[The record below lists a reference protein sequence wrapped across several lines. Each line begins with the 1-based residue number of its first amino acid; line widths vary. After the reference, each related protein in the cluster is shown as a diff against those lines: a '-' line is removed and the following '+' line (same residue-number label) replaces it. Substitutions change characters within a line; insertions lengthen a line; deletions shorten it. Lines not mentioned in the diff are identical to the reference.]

1 MSALLHHHLFNL
13 YLIYIKK
20 TKSKTW
26 VPLMPEF
33 LMSIYPWVKTLH
45 IISAMSW
52 MAGLLYLPRLMVYH
66 TEEAEIGNEM
76 DVTFQVMERRLHQL
90 IMTPAMLATWLFGAV
105 LAATPYVIDWQ
116 QTWPWI
122 KLISIIMLT
131 GFHHWLGARC
141 KDFSRGENNISGR
154 RYRLL
159 NEVPTV
165 LMIII
170 VASVVIKY

>member
-1 MSALLHHHLFNL
+1 M
-13 YLIYIKK
+13 
-20 TKSKTW
+20 
-26 VPLMPEF
+26 VEF
-33 LMSIYPWVKTLH
+33 LISLYPWVKTLH

-66 TEEAEIGNEM
+66 TEEAEIGNKM
-76 DVTFQVMERRLHQL
+76 DVTFQVMERRLYQL
-90 IMTPAMLATWLFGAV
+90 IMTPAMMATWLFGII

-116 QTWPWI
+116 QIWPWI
-122 KLISIIMLT
+122 KLISIILLT

-141 KDFSRGENNISGR
+141 IDFSRGENNISGR
-154 RYRLL
+154 QYRLL